1 MRTARMVGFVVF
13 CAAAAAAI
21 GVPAVL
27 AQRNPPAAIHPKD
40 ARAVAQNKIAPRVL
54 SEIYRRRGD
63 VRQQSVGGDRT
74 RVPVDRHGR
83 VLVDVRA
90 DVRPALEKKIKALG
104 GVIVSSS
111 MPSRSIVGWMPL
123 MTLERLAAD
132 PSVSAIG
139 LAGH

>member
-1 MRTARMVGFVVF
+1 VLRTARTVGFVVF

-21 GVPAVL
+21 GVPAVR
-27 AQRNPPAAIHPKD
+27 AQRDIPAASRPKD
-40 ARAVAQNKIAPRVL
+40 ARAAAQNKIAPRVL

-63 VRQQSVGGDRT
+63 GRQQSPVQ
-74 RVPVDRHGR
+74 RVRIPLDRHGR

-90 DVRPALEKKIKALG
+90 DVQPSLEKKIKALG

-111 MPSRSIVGWMPL
+111 TQSRSIVAWIPL

-132 PSVSAIG
+132 PLVSAIG